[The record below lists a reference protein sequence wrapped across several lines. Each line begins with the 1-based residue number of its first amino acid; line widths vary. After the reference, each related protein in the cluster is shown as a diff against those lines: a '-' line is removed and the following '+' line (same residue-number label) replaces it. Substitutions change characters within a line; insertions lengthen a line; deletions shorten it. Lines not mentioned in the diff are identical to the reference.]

1 MKKLTYILLIAFAI
15 TLGAPIVDAVCG
27 TDIVALCAAD
37 NRAKEREKAA
47 KAREKEKAKKAK
59 EREKAAK
66 AREKEKA
73 KRAKET
79 AKKKEQQQKAQQ
91 QKAQAQQKAQQK
103 SQSSNATAKAAPT
116 KAQPTNLTA
125 AEEKAL
131 YMEQVEAINQ
141 HNAKAE
147 AYNNRDIEHRLGLWG
162 QIGYS
167 NLFTSSISYDKD
179 ANTGFVNSDKGYVGG
194 GVGLGY
200 QLRYK
205 RAIVTTGLEFQTYN
219 SVMGF
224 SGADKAPLTRTF
236 QYDPGLSVSY
246 DMQYTYSFSEMQDK
260 LIGGFIQLPITAG
273 MEHRNVP
280 IFWQAGLK
288 LGLGVLGQS
297 TVSGMRTTTIKDNEL
312 IEDLANLYTHDLVTD
327 DETKH
332 PTTKVGFGFN
342 LAATAEV
349 GVNLDQWITAPV
361 KMRASLFVD
370 YGLLNVSKRTLAD
383 GAQDLPMQLANAN
396 TPLLDYPVNSTLTT
410 TSAANATVN
419 PFFVGAKLAI
429 WFGLP
434 RPQKPVQKLPK
445 EPNPRLGVYLYDAE
459 NAAALN
465 GVSVEIAS
473 VETGK
478 VLTRTTNKQG
488 LVQGRFAAGQYTVAA
503 SKNGFFPS
511 DTITRNVESF
521 TFDTLR
527 LALTRIPEPVKP
539 TLCLNIYDFETKQPV
554 EAGGRFTTLTDT
566 ATLFA
571 AQSSDD
577 GFIETP
583 LFEGDYLVHV
593 TAMGYMSKDD
603 TLRFVN
609 DTLSVYL
616 TRIKEGIKVKIN
628 NLFFATNK
636 TRILPMSEQALNDL
650 AQFLLENP
658 TVSIL
663 ITGHTDAVG
672 SDEANQKLSE
682 GRANAVREDLIKRG
696 VAAERLA
703 SEGKGETQPVDTND
717 TEEGRQNNRRV
728 EFVITGTDGEDI
740 QQVY

>member
-15 TLGAPIVDAVCG
+15 TLGAPIMDAVCG

-73 KRAKET
+73 KRAKEA
-79 AKKKEQQQKAQQ
+79 AKKKAQQQKAQQ
-91 QKAQAQQKAQQK
+91 QKAEAQQKAQAQN
-103 SQSSNATAKAAPT
+103 SSSAKVAPT
-116 KAQPTNLTA
+116 KPQNNNLSA

-131 YMEQVEAINQ
+131 YMEQAASIIEANE
-141 HNAKAE
+141 KAE

-205 RAIVTTGLEFQTYN
+205 RAIVTTGLEFMTYN

-312 IEDLANLYTHDLVTD
+312 IEDLVNLYTHDLVTD

-370 YGLLNVSKRTLAD
+370 YGLLNVSKRTVAD

-396 TPLLDYPVNSTLTT
+396 TPLLDYPVNSTLAT

-419 PFFVGAKLAI
+419 PFLVGAKVAI

-434 RPQKPVQKLPK
+434 RPPKPMQKMPK

-459 NAAALN
+459 TAAALG

-473 VETGK
+473 TETGK
-478 VLTRTTNKQG
+478 TQTRTTNKQG
-488 LVQGRFAAGQYTVAA
+488 LVQGRFPVGRYTVAA
-503 SKNGFFPS
+503 TKNGYFPS
-511 DTITRNVESF
+511 DTVTTGIESF

-527 LALTRIPEPVKP
+527 LALTRVPEPILP
-539 TLCLNIYDFETKQPV
+539 TLCLNIYDGETKQPV
-554 EAGGRFTTLTDT
+554 EAASRFTSLNDT
-566 ATLFA
+566 TTLFA

-577 GFIETP
+577 GFIETS
-583 LFEGDYLVHV
+583 LLAGDYLVHV

-603 TLRFVN
+603 TLHFVE
-609 DTLSVYL
+609 DTLNVYL

-636 TRILPMSEQALNDL
+636 TRILPMSEQSMNDL

-658 TVSIL
+658 TVTIL

-703 SEGKGETQPVDTND
+703 AEGKGESQPVDTND